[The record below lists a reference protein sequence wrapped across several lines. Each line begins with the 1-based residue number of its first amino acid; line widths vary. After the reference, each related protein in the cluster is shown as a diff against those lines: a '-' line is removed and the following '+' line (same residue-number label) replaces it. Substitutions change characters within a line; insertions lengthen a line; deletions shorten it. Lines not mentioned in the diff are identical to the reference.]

1 MFHSETFKNHW
12 SLAFLQMVKKELKY
26 PLTVTTRFPEVV
38 ASVIGEVVKEKQK
51 EFPRYSEADLI
62 RSAVVNHLKSK
73 GKLDK
78 NKDYL

>member
-1 MFHSETFKNHW
+1 MFLSETFKNYIRRRCN
-12 SLAFLQMVKKELKY
+12 MPKKELRY
-26 PLTVTTRFPEVV
+26 PLTVTTRFPEAV
-38 ASVIGEVVKEKQK
+38 AEAVAEIVKDKQK

-73 GKLDK
+73 GKLDR

>member
-1 MFHSETFKNHW
+1 MFHSETFKSRRQFPRKH
-12 SLAFLQMVKKELKY
+12 MPKKELKY
-26 PLTVTTRFPEVV
+26 PLTVTTRFPEIV
-38 ASVIGEVVKEKQK
+38 AHVIAEIVKEKQK

-73 GKLDK
+73 GKLDR

>member
-1 MFHSETFKNHW
+1 MS
-12 SLAFLQMVKKELKY
+12 KKELKY
-26 PLTVTTRFPEVV
+26 PLTVTTRFPEAV
-38 ASVIGEVVKEKQK
+38 AQAVTEIVKDKQK

-73 GKLDK
+73 GKLDR

>member
-1 MFHSETFKNHW
+1 MP
-12 SLAFLQMVKKELKY
+12 KKELKY
-26 PLTVTTRFPEVV
+26 PLTVTTRFPEAV
-38 ASVIGEVVKEKQK
+38 AQSIKEIVKDKQK

-73 GKLDK
+73 GKLDR